1 MATFPKSFLEEASA
15 NFDLSAPSLDHI
27 LEYERK
33 MKDHIQKVESRLEAK
48 ISTLEATLLSKN

>member
-48 ISTLEATLLSKN
+48 ISTL